1 MTRVAATDATVPGA
15 GSGAGPV
22 AGTWPLVRLLL
33 RRDRIRLPVW
43 LVAIT
48 AVTGASA
55 NAVVGFYDTPQK
67 RAGYAATVQDSAVS
81 RLFGG
86 IPRDADTMGGIISIE
101 VTAVAAVAAAFMVI
115 LLVVRHTRGEEESGT
130 AELLRATVVGRHA
143 ALAATLLVAVGASV
157 VLGALLAAILLTA
170 GVAADA
176 AVLFGAGMVGTGLVF
191 TAVGAVAA
199 QVAGRARRA
208 LGLASAVVLV
218 AFLARG
224 YGAIDET
231 WWTWASPFGW
241 QDELRP
247 FGDEARWWP
256 LGVSLATAAGV
267 GALAA
272 WLAAHRDFGAGLVS
286 ERPGPARASASL
298 GTVVGLAWRQQ
309 RGLWVGWVTGL
320 VVLGATFGG
329 MSREVRTMI
338 ASNPEIAQVVL
349 GEIDDVVLGY
359 LAYIVNF
366 MGVVVGAYALVSALR
381 MRHEETSGQAE
392 VVLATGV
399 SRLRWMLGGVVVTWA
414 ATVSVLALVG
424 LATGVTYGLVDDDP
438 GMVDDLFWATV
449 GTAPSAL
456 LLASVVVLLHGWVPR
471 WTALAWLLVA
481 WAGIQAYLGDLLDFP
496 EWVRGLS
503 PYRHLALPPAE
514 EFAWAPVL
522 VQLAL
527 VVALTALGLVGLRRR
542 DVG

>member
-1 MTRVAATDATVPGA
+1 MRGA
-15 GSGAGPV
+15 DTAPAVAGPV

-43 LVAIT
+43 LLGIT

-55 NAVVGFYDTPQK
+55 NAVVGFYDTPAK

-115 LLVVRHTRGEEESGT
+115 FLVVRHTRGEEESGR

-143 ALAATLLVAVGASV
+143 ALTATLLVAVGASA

-170 GVAADA
+170 GVSVDA

-191 TAVGAVAA
+191 TAVAAVVA
-199 QVAGRARRA
+199 QLAGRARRA
-208 LGLASAVVLV
+208 LGLASGVVLV
-218 AFLARG
+218 AFLVRG

-256 LGVSLATAAGV
+256 LGVSLLTAAVV

-272 WLAAHRDFGAGLVS
+272 WLAAHRDFGAGLLA
-286 ERPGPARASASL
+286 ERPGSARGSASL
-298 GTVVGLAWRQQ
+298 GTSVGLAWRQQ
-309 RGLWVGWVTGL
+309 RGLWLSWVVGL

-338 ASNPEIAQVVL
+338 ASNPEIAEVVL
-349 GEIDDVVLGY
+349 GAIDDVVLGY
-359 LAYIVNF
+359 LAYVVNF
-366 MGVVVGAYALVSALR
+366 TGVVVGAYAVVSALR
-381 MRHEETSGQAE
+381 MRHEEAGGQTE
-392 VVLATGV
+392 LVLATGV
-399 SRLRWMLGGVVVTWA
+399 SRLRWMLGWVVVTWG
-414 ATVSVLALVG
+414 ATVSVLALAG
-424 LATGVTYGLVDDDP
+424 LATGLTYGLVDDDL
-438 GMVDDLFWATV
+438 GQVDDLFRATLA
-449 GTAPSAL
+449 TAPAAL
-456 LLASVVVLLHGWVPR
+456 LLASVVALLHGWLPR
-471 WTALAWLLVA
+471 WAAWAWLPVV

-503 PYRHLALPPAE
+503 PYHHLALLPAE
-514 EFAWAPVL
+514 ELALTPAL
-522 VQLAL
+522 VQLGIA
-527 VVALTALGLVGLRRR
+527 VVLTAVGVVGLLRR
-542 DVG
+542 DLG

>member
-1 MTRVAATDATVPGA
+1 M
-15 GSGAGPV
+15 SGPV

-33 RRDRIRLPVW
+33 RRDRFRLPVW
-43 LVAIT
+43 LLAIT

-55 NAVVGFYDTPQK
+55 NAVVGFYDTPVK
-67 RAGYAATVQDSAVS
+67 RAGYAATVEDSAVS

-115 LLVVRHTRGEEESGT
+115 FLVVRHTRGEEESGR

-143 ALAATLLVAVGASV
+143 ALAATVLVAVGASV
-157 VLGALLAAILLTA
+157 VLGMLLAAILLTA
-170 GVAADA
+170 GVAVSA

-208 LGLASAVVLV
+208 VGLASAVVLV
-218 AFLARG
+218 AFLVRG

-256 LGVSLATAAGV
+256 LAIPVATAGV
-267 GALAA
+267 VGVVAA
-272 WLAAHRDFGAGLVS
+272 WLAAHRDFGAGLVG

-298 GTVVGLAWRQQ
+298 GTVVGVAWRQQ
-309 RGLWVGWVTGL
+309 RGLWLGWVVAL

-338 ASNPEIAQVVL
+338 ASNPEVAQVVL
-349 GEIDDVVLGY
+349 GDIDDVVLGY
-359 LAYIVNF
+359 LAYVINF
-366 MGVVVGAYALVSALR
+366 LGVVVGAYAVVSALR
-381 MRHEETSGQAE
+381 MRHEEVGGQAE
-392 VVLATGV
+392 SVLAVGV
-399 SRLRWMLGGVVVTWA
+399 SRRRWFLGWLMVTWA
-414 ATVSVLALVG
+414 TTVALLTIVG
-424 LATGVTYGLVDDDP
+424 VATGVTHGLVEDEP
-438 GMVDDLFWATV
+438 GRVGDLVGATL

-471 WTALAWLLVA
+471 WTAWAWLPVA

-514 EFAWAPVL
+514 EFAWAPAL

-527 VVALTALGLVGLRRR
+527 AVALCGLGLVGWLRRDLR
-542 DVG
+542 